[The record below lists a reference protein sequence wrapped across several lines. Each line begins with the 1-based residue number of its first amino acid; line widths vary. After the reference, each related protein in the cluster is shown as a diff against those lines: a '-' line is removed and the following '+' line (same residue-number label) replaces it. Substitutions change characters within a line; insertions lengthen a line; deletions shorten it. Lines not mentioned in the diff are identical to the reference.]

1 MKILLTLLMSI
12 LLIAV
17 STAFALKDIPNGLT
31 VTRFI
36 GKGIGELRFR
46 IHTSKEGEIT
56 GIDRIEILGKTQTVQ
71 TIDLDYGDPPCDH
84 CELLEFADLN
94 FDGYLDLLVLTGF
107 GTGGKSYDVWLF
119 NKKTIAFQKSN
130 DLSQLQ
136 NYSINIQEK
145 EIESSSPRGAS
156 EGSKYY
162 YKVNNGKIGMYKEVS
177 YEVTADGKTRTITKL
192 KSKGQWQKVS
202 ETLE

>member
-1 MKILLTLLMSI
+1 MKVLLMLLMSI
-12 LLIAV
+12 LFAV
-17 STAFALKDIPNGLT
+17 STASALKDIPNGLT

-56 GIDRIEILGKTQTVQ
+56 GIDRIEILGKTETVQ
-71 TIDLDYGDPPCDH
+71 TIDLESGDPPCDH
-84 CELLEFADLN
+84 CELLEFADVN

-107 GTGGKSYDVWLF
+107 GTGGKSYDVWIF

-130 DLSQLQ
+130 DLSHLR

-145 EIESSSPRGAS
+145 EIESNSQRGAS

-162 YKVNNGKIGMYKEVS
+162 YKVNNGKIEMYKEVS
-177 YEVTADGKTRTITKL
+177 YEATADGRTRTITKL